1 MIVLDASVVLK
12 WIFDDEAG
20 ADPAVRLKDGH
31 VAGHEIIA
39 VPDLL
44 FYEIG
49 NVLATKTRLSE
60 AAIAEAFSL
69 LWDFSLE
76 RFDLGFEEFQ
86 GCLAL
91 SRKYTITLY
100 DAAYIELSRRLKCSF
115 VTADKKLYEKVK
127 IIKSVELLSR
137 G

>member
-12 WIFDDEAG
+12 WIFDDEDGGDRA
-20 ADPAVRLKDGH
+20 ARLRDGH
-31 VAGHEIIA
+31 IAGQEIIA

-49 NVLATKTRLSE
+49 NVLTTKTRLSD

-76 RFDLGFEEFQ
+76 RFDLGPDEF
-86 GCLAL
+86 LRSLDL
-91 SRKYTITLY
+91 SRKYKITLY
-100 DAAYIELSRRLKCSF
+100 DAAYIELARNLKCKF
-115 VTADKKLYEKVK
+115 VTADAKLYEKVK
-127 IIKSVELLSR
+127 NIKSVELL
-137 G
+137 

>member
-12 WIFDDEAG
+12 WLFDDEEG
-20 ADPAVRLKDGH
+20 AEQASGLKDAH
-31 VAGHEIIA
+31 VAGHEIVA

-49 NVLATKTRLSE
+49 NVLTTKTRLPE
-60 AAIAEAFSL
+60 AAITEAFSL
-69 LWDFSLE
+69 LWEFSLE
-76 RFDLGFEEFQ
+76 RFDLGLEEFQ
-86 GCLAL
+86 GSLAL
-91 SRKYTITLY
+91 AGKYKITLY

-127 IIKSVELLSR
+127 SIKTVKLL
-137 G
+137 

>member
-20 ADPAVRLKDGH
+20 AESAACLKDAHAAGQEI
-31 VAGHEIIA
+31 VAL
-39 VPDLL
+39 PDLL

-69 LWDFSLE
+69 LWEFSLE
-76 RFDLGFEEFQ
+76 RFDLGLEEFQ
-86 GCLAL
+86 GGLAL
-91 SRKYTITLY
+91 SRKYKITLY
-100 DAAYIELSRRLKCSF
+100 DAAYVELSRRLKCPF
-115 VTADKKLYEKVK
+115 VTADKKLFDKVK
-127 IIKSVELLSR
+127 SIKSIELL
-137 G
+137 

>member
-12 WIFDDEAG
+12 WLFDDEDGGERATS
-20 ADPAVRLKDGH
+20 LKDAH
-31 VAGHEIIA
+31 VAGHEIVA
-39 VPDLL
+39 VPELL

-60 AAIAEAFSL
+60 AAITEAFLL

-76 RFDLGFEEFQ
+76 RFDLGLEEFQ
-86 GCLAL
+86 SGLAL
-91 SRKYTITLY
+91 SRKYRMTLY
-100 DAAYIELSRRLKCSF
+100 DAAYVELSRRLKCTF

-127 IIKSVELLSR
+127 SIKTVELL
-137 G
+137 

>member
-12 WIFDDEAG
+12 WIFDEEAG
-20 ADPAVRLKDGH
+20 GEQAARLKDSH
-31 VAGHEIIA
+31 VAGHEIVA

-76 RFDLGFEEFQ
+76 RFDLGLEEFRS
-86 GCLAL
+86 GLVL
-91 SRKYTITLY
+91 SRKYKITLY
-100 DAAYIELSRRLKCSF
+100 DAAYVELSRRLKCTF
-115 VTADKKLYEKVK
+115 VTADRKLYEKVK
-127 IIKSVELLSR
+127 SLKTVELL
-137 G
+137 

>member
-12 WIFDDEAG
+12 WLFDDEDG
-20 ADPAVRLKDGH
+20 AEPAARLKGAH
-31 VAGHEIIA
+31 VAGHEVVA

-60 AAIAEAFSL
+60 EAVEEAFSL
-69 LWDFSLE
+69 LWEFSLE
-76 RFDLGFEEFQ
+76 RFDLGLEEFQ
-86 GCLAL
+86 GSLAMA
-91 SRKYTITLY
+91 RKYKITLY
-100 DAAYIELSRRLKCSF
+100 DAAYVELSRRLKCTF

-127 IIKSVELLSR
+127 SIKTVELL
-137 G
+137 

>member
-20 ADPAVRLKDGH
+20 ADPAARLRDAH
-31 VAGHEIIA
+31 VAGHEIVA

-49 NVLATKTRLSE
+49 NVLAMKTRLSE
-60 AAIAEAFSL
+60 AAITEAFSL

-76 RFDLGFEEFQ
+76 RFDLGSEEFQ

-91 SRKYTITLY
+91 SRKYRITLY
-100 DAAYIELSRRLKCSF
+100 DAAYIELSRRLKCTF

-127 IIKSVELLSR
+127 SIKTIELL
-137 G
+137 

>member
-12 WIFDDEAG
+12 WIFDDEDG
-20 ADPAVRLKDGH
+20 ADRVARLKDAH

-39 VPDLL
+39 VPDLM

-60 AAIAEAFSL
+60 AAIAEAFTL

-76 RFDLGFEEFQ
+76 RFDLGLEEFQ
-86 GCLAL
+86 SGLAL
-91 SRKYTITLY
+91 SGKYRITLY
-100 DAAYIELSRRLKCSF
+100 DAAYIKLSRRLKCKF
-115 VTADKKLYEKVK
+115 LTADKKLYERVK
-127 IIKSVELLSR
+127 SIKSVELL
-137 G
+137 

>member
-12 WIFDDEAG
+12 WIFDDEDG
-20 ADPAVRLKDGH
+20 ADPAARLKDAH
-31 VAGHEIIA
+31 VAGQDIVA

-49 NVLATKTRLSE
+49 NVLATKTRFSE

-76 RFDLGFEEFQ
+76 RFDLGLDAFQ
-86 GCLAL
+86 GGLAL
-91 SRKYTITLY
+91 SRKYKITLY
-100 DAAYIELSRRLKCSF
+100 DAAYIELSRRLKCTF

-127 IIKSVELLSR
+127 SIKSVDLL
-137 G
+137 

>member
-12 WIFDDEAG
+12 WIFDDEEGGQQA
-20 ADPAVRLKDGH
+20 ARLKDAH
-31 VAGHEIIA
+31 VSEHEIIA

-60 AAIAEAFSL
+60 AAMAEAFTL

-76 RFDLGFEEFQ
+76 RFDLGLEEFH
-86 GCLAL
+86 GGLAL
-91 SRKYTITLY
+91 SRKHKITLY
-100 DAAYIELSRRLKCSF
+100 DAAYIELSRRLKCTF
-115 VTADKKLYEKVK
+115 VTADRKLYKKVK
-127 IIKSVELLSR
+127 SIKTVELL
-137 G
+137 

>member
-1 MIVLDASVVLK
+1 MIVLDAPVVLK
-12 WIFDDEAG
+12 WIFDDEDGRERA
-20 ADPAVRLKDGH
+20 ARLKDAH
-31 VAGHEIIA
+31 VSGHEIVS

-76 RFDLGFEEFQ
+76 RFDLGLEEFQ
-86 GCLAL
+86 GGLHL
-91 SRKYTITLY
+91 SRKYKIALY
-100 DAAYIELSRRLKCSF
+100 DAAYVELSRRLKCTF

-127 IIKSVELLSR
+127 SIKSVELL
-137 G
+137 

>member
-12 WIFDDEAG
+12 WIFDDEDGGVSA
-20 ADPAVRLKDGH
+20 ARWKDAH
-31 VAGHEIIA
+31 VSGHEIVA

-60 AAIAEAFSL
+60 AAVAEAFLL
-69 LWDFSLE
+69 LWEFSLE
-76 RFDLGFEEFQ
+76 RFDLGLEEFQ
-86 GCLAL
+86 AGLAL
-91 SRKYTITLY
+91 SRKYKITIY
-100 DAAYIELSRRLKCSF
+100 DAAYVELSRRLKCPF

-127 IIKSVELLSR
+127 SIKTVELL
-137 G
+137 

>member
-12 WIFDDEAG
+12 WLFDDEDG
-20 ADPAVRLKDGH
+20 ADSAVRLRDDH
-31 VAGHEIIA
+31 VSGHELVA

-60 AAIAEAFSL
+60 AAIHEAFSL

-76 RFDLGFEEFQ
+76 RFDLGLEEFQ
-86 GCLAL
+86 GGLVL
-91 SRKYTITLY
+91 SGKYGITLY
-100 DAAYIELSRRLKCSF
+100 DAAYVELSRRLKCTF
-115 VTADKKLYEKVK
+115 VTADN
-127 IIKSVELLSR
+127 R
-137 G
+137 